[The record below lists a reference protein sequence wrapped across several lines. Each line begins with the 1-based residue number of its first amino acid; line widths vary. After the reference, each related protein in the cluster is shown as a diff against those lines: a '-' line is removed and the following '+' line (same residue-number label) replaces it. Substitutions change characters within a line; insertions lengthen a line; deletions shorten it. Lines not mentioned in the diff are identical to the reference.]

1 MALKVISTVLAVLL
15 MIGGTFGAA
24 FLAKTNSIVNSVFDD
39 GKSDKY
45 ETFHQAMLYMGEWV
59 DAASETFEKINSKSD
74 EIYEVSEALSELR
87 KVVPEKFEL
96 IDMLEER
103 FEEQQSRLDRLE
115 AKIDE
120 LSDMSKMN
128 SNFTVIQ
135 KVDKMEML
143 LSTLNANVEKLTSY
157 VD

>member
-1 MALKVISTVLAVLL
+1 MYL
-15 MIGGTFGAA
+15 
-24 FLAKTNSIVNSVFDD
+24 
-39 GKSDKY
+39 
-45 ETFHQAMLYMGEWV
+45 GEWI
-59 DAASETFEKINSKSD
+59 DAASDTFENINKKAE
-74 EIYEVSEALSELR
+74 EIYEVSDALSELR
-87 KVVPEKFEL
+87 KIVPEKFAL

-120 LSDMSKMN
+120 ISDMSKMN